1 MHASRGG
8 ARGNQEGEIMT
19 KPIPSPLP
27 HVVYPPIPEMVHP
40 YLQEPSRHPFRHGAT
55 AFEPVNA
62 WWLAEA
68 ALLAYAGQ
76 KLAHEAFAKAGL
88 TLAGDQPFHGA
99 STECYVA
106 HCDDFVIV
114 AFRGT
119 QVFKPSAHG
128 NLTAL
133 LAALRDV
140 TTDARFCLE
149 EVEGGGC
156 VHSGFKSAL
165 DEIWN
170 PLAARLQQLAKER
183 PKRPVWFTG
192 HSLGAALATL
202 AASRYPGAR
211 ELYTFGSP
219 LVGDADFVRR
229 LKVPAYRFVNNNDV
243 VTRVSPFG
251 VHKDR
256 KTHAAYQHVGTE
268 KYIDSKGR
276 IGQARGLLDAVGGI
290 LGNLKDEVNEVIGE
304 HNWLLRQPLDS
315 FNDHGPLYYALHTW
329 NHYEDTR

>member
-1 MHASRGG
+1 
-8 ARGNQEGEIMT
+8 MT

-27 HVVYPPIPEMVHP
+27 HVVYPPIPETVHP
-40 YLQEPSRHPFRHGAT
+40 YFQEASRHPFRHGAT

-68 ALLAYAGQ
+68 ALLAYAGP
-76 KLAHEAFAKAGL
+76 KLAREAFAKAGL

-106 HCDDFVIV
+106 HCADFVIV

-140 TTDARFCLE
+140 ITDAKFCLE

-156 VHSGFKSAL
+156 VHSGFRSAL
-165 DEIWN
+165 DEVWN

-183 PKRPVWFTG
+183 PKRTVWFTG

-202 AASRYPGAR
+202 AAARYPGVR
-211 ELYTFGSP
+211 GLYTFGSP
-219 LVGDADFVRR
+219 LVGDAELVRR

-243 VTRVSPFG
+243 VARVPPVG
-251 VHKDR
+251 LKAHQGQGR
-256 KTHAAYQHVGTE
+256 YEHVGVE

-276 IGQARGLLDAVGGI
+276 IGQAGGLLDAVSGI
-290 LGNLKDEVNEVIGE
+290 LGNLKDEVHEVIGG
-304 HNWLLRQPLDS
+304 HDWLLRQPLDS
-315 FNDHGPLYYALHTW
+315 FNDHGPLYYALHVW
-329 NHYEDTR
+329 NHYEGTR